1 MADWRM
7 RAFHLAPDV
16 NATLARFPFA
26 ILLTAMA
33 TAAIIAEINS
43 ATADTIKWEPV
54 IGGLAN
60 AAVLAVA
67 GKFFV
72 ETHPSARVGGLLLHF
87 GLPLLVLATW
97 QFWEW
102 QWVRPYLFLVAAPL
116 FLSISPVLDIGRTA
130 AERPDVQDRFWWIN
144 QRAFTTAAV
153 AAVGLGLIALGT
165 LAIERSLDLLFG
177 LSTSTLFYNWILP
190 FAVFFLGPVYWLS
203 TLPRMSEF
211 DATDLAAPDF
221 LTRAIGFLGQFIL
234 TPLLLIYALI
244 LLAYAAQIVI
254 TQTFPTGVIGWLV
267 LTFVVTGAA
276 TWLVLHPQFLR
287 ERALVRLFHRTW
299 FWLTVVPIA
308 LYAVAV
314 WVRID
319 AYGFTTE
326 RVILVAG
333 GAWAA
338 LVTAA
343 FLIRLGDLR
352 LIPGLAALV
361 LVVISVGPWNFE
373 MGPRLDQLSRLR
385 SALSEAG
392 VNGQATP
399 NWQGDAASR
408 ARSAIIY
415 LSRGDE
421 SIRSLDEMLAELN
434 LAPVPSDARS
444 PSAYFDRFRLPARAE
459 GEIAEERGHL
469 TRMPGPVDLTA
480 TPVYLGRVQFGEF
493 PAKVEGGPALQLRFG
508 ELVVDRDTPE
518 ETIVPLAVWLAGQ
531 QSAIDQP
538 SIRFTHDDRSYVL
551 VVEELNLALGASAEE
566 ITYIDGLLFA
576 QSEVTP

>member
-7 RAFHLAPDV
+7 RVMQLAPDV

-26 ILLTAMA
+26 ILLTALA
-33 TAAIIAEINS
+33 TAALLAEINS
-43 ATADTIKWEPV
+43 IPEGIEAWEPV
-54 IGGLAN
+54 IAGLAN

-72 ETHPSARVGGLLLHF
+72 ETHPDARITGLVLRF
-87 GLPLLVLATW
+87 GLPLAVLAIW

-102 QWVRPYLFLVAAPL
+102 QWVRPFLFLVAAPL
-116 FLSISPVLDIGRTA
+116 YLSVSPVLRIGGTP
-130 AERPDVQDRFWWIN
+130 AERADIQDGFWWIN
-144 QRAFTTAAV
+144 QRAFTTGAV
-153 AAVGLGLIALGT
+153 AAVGLALIALGT
-165 LAIERSLDLLFG
+165 LAIERSLELLFG

-190 FAVFFLGPVYWLS
+190 LAVFFLGPVYWLS

-211 DATDLAAPDF
+211 NPADLTTPDF

-244 LLAYAAQIVI
+244 LLAYAGQIVI

-287 ERALVRLFHRTW
+287 ERALVRLFHRSW

-333 GAWAA
+333 GCWAA
-338 LVTAA
+338 LVSIA
-343 FLIRLGDLR
+343 FLLRRGDLR

-361 LVVISVGPWNFE
+361 LVVISIGPWNFE
-373 MGPRLDQLSRLR
+373 LGPRLDQLGRLR
-385 SALSEAG
+385 AALTEAG
-392 VNGQATP
+392 VSGQSTP
-399 NWQGDAASR
+399 DWQGDAAAR
-408 ARSAIIY
+408 ARSAITY
-415 LSRGDE
+415 LSHGE
-421 SIRSLDEMLAELN
+421 GTQALDAMLTEFG
-434 LAPVPSDARS
+434 LAPVPADNRS
-444 PSAYFDRFRLPARAE
+444 PSAYVDRFRLPARAD

-469 TRMPGPVDLTA
+469 MRAPGPVDLAA

-493 PAKVEGGPALQLRFG
+493 EAKVESGPVLQLRFG
-508 ELVVDRDTPE
+508 DLLVDRDTPQ

-531 QSAIDQP
+531 ESPLTQP
-538 SIRFTHDDRSYVL
+538 VIRFTHAGRDYAL

-566 ITYIDGLLFA
+566 ITYLDGVLFA
-576 QSEVTP
+576 ARGVTP